1 MNKTYRSKQYRKK
14 IEEDKDVSITHT
26 SYALYFHLV
35 WSAKNRF
42 QLITDSMME
51 DLELLLKKKSEELGV
66 HLLAVGINA
75 EHVHNIISLKP
86 THYIPEVVKEL
97 KGFSS
102 HEINKK
108 QDDFIKWAR
117 GYDIRTVSQK
127 NLQAAINYVKNQKR
141 HYAEDQDMRTRP
153 EPNLS

>member
-1 MNKTYRSKQYRKK
+1 MNKAYRAKQYRKK
-14 IEEDKDVSITHT
+14 IEEDKDISITHA

-35 WSAKNRF
+35 WSAKKRF
-42 QLITDSMME
+42 QLITDLIMGK
-51 DLELLLKKKSEELGV
+51 LELLLKKKCEQLKV
-66 HLLAVGINA
+66 HLLEVGINP
-75 EHVHNIISLKP
+75 EHVHNVISLKP

-141 HYAEDQDMRTRP
+141 HHTGDQDIRTRP

>member
-1 MNKTYRSKQYRKK
+1 MNKAYRSKQYRKK
-14 IEEDKDVSITHT
+14 IEQDKDVSITHT

-42 QLITDSMME
+42 QLITDSMMG
-51 DLELLLKKKSEELGV
+51 DLELLLRKKSEELGV
-66 HLLAVGINA
+66 HLLSVGISA
-75 EHVHNIISLKP
+75 EHVHIIISLKP

-97 KGFSS
+97 KGFCS

-117 GYDIRTVSQK
+117 GYGIRTVSQK

-141 HYAEDQDMRTRP
+141 HHAEDQEMRSRAEQTRT
-153 EPNLS
+153 

>member
-1 MNKTYRSKQYRKK
+1 VNKAYRSKQYRKK

-26 SYALYFHLV
+26 SYVLYFHLV
-35 WSAKNRF
+35 WSAKKKFR
-42 QLITDSMME
+42 LITDSVME
-51 DLELLLKKKSEELGV
+51 DLELLLRKKSEELGV

-75 EHVHNIISLKP
+75 DHVHNIISLKP

-117 GYDIRTVSQK
+117 GYDIRTVSQR
-127 NLQAAINYVKNQKR
+127 NLQAAISYVKNQKR
-141 HYAEDQDMRTRP
+141 HHAEERDMRGGT
-153 EPNLS
+153 EQNLT